1 MKTSKQAGIWM
12 DYSKAIVIEVNRDVT
27 TRQVIESDFTYEE
40 KQHSFAR
47 NEGLMHKKEQRLEGE
62 YFKAITKAIQ
72 NYREVV
78 LFGPGDAKSELFNRI
93 TSDPH
98 FKSVRISVEPA
109 DKLTDNQLVAYV
121 KDYFHVAT
129 PTL

>member
-12 DYSKAIVIEVNRDVT
+12 DYSKAFVLEVNRDVI

-40 KQHSFAR
+40 KQHSYAR

-62 YFKAITKAIQ
+62 YFKAIMKAIQ
-72 NYREVV
+72 NYQEVV
-78 LFGPGDAKSELFNRI
+78 LLGPGDAKSELFNRI
-93 TSDPH
+93 TSNPH
-98 FKSVRISVEPA
+98 FKHVRISVEPA
-109 DKLTDNQLVAYV
+109 DKLTDNQLVAFV

-129 PTL
+129 PTR